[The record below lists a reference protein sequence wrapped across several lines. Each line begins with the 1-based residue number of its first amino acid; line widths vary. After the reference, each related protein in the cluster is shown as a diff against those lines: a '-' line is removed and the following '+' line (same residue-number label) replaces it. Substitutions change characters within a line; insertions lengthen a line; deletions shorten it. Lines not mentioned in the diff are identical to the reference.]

1 MRIRAGWIAGVVV
14 LSLSAALGVAAAVG
28 REDTGASLS
37 LTNGVAVSA
46 RCDVTGPTEHIVFS
60 PRSTHTFL
68 GYGVNVPR
76 REATEDVRR
85 TVADIRKLGFVW
97 VRTNLGDPD
106 DDTVLGAKS
115 DKAAVAPPQTTID
128 DGQNREPQLF
138 AALHA
143 AGIKI
148 VTWGI
153 PGVSSFFER
162 DVRKNGK
169 SGRII
174 KPAAIPALAQAVAT
188 ALRNAAATDARP
200 DLVEPFN
207 EPNGGGHKFGA
218 SDYAEFLKYLET
230 DLGSSLAKINLAAPG
245 TATHIPIG
253 VNFVEAMRAQG
264 SLSGLKAI
272 TVHTYYFRDHPNN
285 YGVPPADD
293 PALQTLFRTAT
304 SLGIPLIGT
313 EFGGADMK
321 AKKHLPSGEF
331 VDQAEEM
338 KAALDLVRQ
347 GESAAIVWRLYKK
360 PANGDANRWALITP
374 NGPTSAYWVFD
385 ILSRKIPVGSDVL
398 AVDQSDVSPTM
409 MSLGYAAFRS
419 GQHIYVGMSNPA
431 SSPTTVSVDLSHVGT
446 YAVTHAAGFLHDR
459 SDERV
464 ASIRPRSCPL
474 TVTIP
479 SGTGAMLEFAEV
491 H

>member
-1 MRIRAGWIAGVVV
+1 MRIRSGWAAGVTALGFSGALAVSAGGDHDAGAP
-14 LSLSAALGVAAAVG
+14 LSLA
-28 REDTGASLS
+28 
-37 LTNGVAVSA
+37 NGVAISD
-46 RCDVTGPTEHIVFS
+46 RCGATGTVQHIAFS
-60 PRSTHTFL
+60 PRATHTFL

-76 REATEDVRR
+76 REATEDVSR

-97 VRTNLGDPD
+97 VRTNFGDPD
-106 DDTVLGAKS
+106 DDSVPGS
-115 DKAAVAPPQTTID
+115 QPVKASAAPAQAPAD
-128 DGQNREPQLF
+128 DGQNQEPQLF

-148 VTWGI
+148 VTWGT
-153 PGVSSFFER
+153 PGVSAFFER

-174 KPAAIPALAQAVAT
+174 KPAEIPALAQAVAKE
-188 ALRNAAATDARP
+188 LRNAAATDARP
-200 DLVEPFN
+200 DLIEPFN
-207 EPNGGGHKFGA
+207 EPNGGGHKFGGA
-218 SDYAEFLKYLET
+218 DYALFLKDLEA

-245 TATHIPIG
+245 TATHIPVG
-253 VNFVEAMRAQG
+253 VNFVEAMRTQG

-285 YGVPPADD
+285 YGIPPADD

-360 PANGDANRWALITP
+360 PENGDADRWALITP
-374 NGPTSAYWVFD
+374 SGPTSAYWVFD
-385 ILSRKIPVGSDVL
+385 ILSRKVPVGSDVL
-398 AVDQSDVSPTM
+398 AVDHSDVSPTM

-419 GQHIYVGMSNPA
+419 GQRVYVGLSNPGPA
-431 SSPTTVSVDLSHVGT
+431 PTTVAVDLSHVGA
-446 YAVTHAAGFLHDR
+446 YAITRAAGFLHDR
-459 SDERV
+459 ADERGTFMR
-464 ASIRPRSCPL
+464 AAACPL

-479 SGTGAMLEFAEV
+479 NGTGAMLEFAETK
-491 H
+491 